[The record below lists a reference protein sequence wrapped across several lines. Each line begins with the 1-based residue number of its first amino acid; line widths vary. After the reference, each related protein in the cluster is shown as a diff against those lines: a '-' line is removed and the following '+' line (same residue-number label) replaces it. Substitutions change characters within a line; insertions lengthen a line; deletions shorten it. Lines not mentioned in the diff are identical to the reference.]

1 MEDIAAIRARNEEYA
16 VGYWSWLTIRDLC
29 DEVERLR
36 GVTQSASDSLVESG
50 VPVSEEEA

>member
-1 MEDIAAIRARNEEYA
+1 MEDINAIRTRNEEYA

-36 GVTQSASDSLVESG
+36 GATPSASDSLVESG
-50 VPVSEEEA
+50 VASTEEEE

>member
-1 MEDIAAIRARNEEYA
+1 MEDINAIRTRNEEYA

-36 GVTQSASDSLVESG
+36 GVTQSVLDVQESG
-50 VPVSEEEA
+50 VSASVEEA